1 MQQFNILLVNMKRLR
16 RKKVN
21 KRFVVVELTAEEE
34 LEFMENRSE
43 LMRINRIQNKI
54 PVSVNEV
61 DIDAWFQAF
70 SIAAPYVEDIMNI
83 FYFYED
89 CKDLMRVD

>member
-1 MQQFNILLVNMKRLR
+1 
-16 RKKVN
+16 VN

-43 LMRINRIQNKI
+43 LMRSNRIQNKI